1 MIRVFYGEDRV
12 RAKAEIDRIL
22 GENYEVIEGGELNA
36 NDLPSIF
43 MGGSLFES
51 KRKILVRDIF
61 TNKEV
66 ADKLPEYVGTPH
78 DVVLF
83 EMKIDKRSNAYKQMK
98 DAVEFK
104 EFAMPRDANAGV
116 VFDVYKVAKRDGKKA
131 VEMLRKI
138 ENNQDPIMFV
148 GLMATQAI
156 RDYST
161 RQGVKEKRVLKGLAK
176 LDMDLKSSKIAPW
189 TLVEAFLLTMGK

>member
-1 MIRVFYGEDRV
+1 MMRVFYGEDRV
-12 RAKAEIDRIL
+12 RAKAEIDKIL
-22 GENYEVIEGGELNA
+22 GKDYEVIEGGELNA

-104 EFAMPRDANAGV
+104 EFAMPRDANAGM
-116 VFDVYKVAKRDGKKA
+116 VFDVYKIAKRDGARA
-131 VEMLRKI
+131 VAMLRKI
-138 ENNQDPIMFV
+138 ESSQDPIMFA
-148 GLMATQAI
+148 GLMVTQAM
-156 RDYST
+156 RDYNS
-161 RQGVKEKRVLKGLAK
+161 RQGRNEKQVLKGLAK

-189 TLVEAFLLTMGK
+189 TLIEAFLLTMGK

>member
-1 MIRVFYGEDRV
+1 MMRVFYGEDRV
-12 RAKAEIDRIL
+12 RAKAEIDKIL
-22 GENYEVIEGGELNA
+22 GKDYEVIEGGELNA

-78 DVVLF
+78 DMVLF

-104 EFAMPRDANAGV
+104 EFAMPRDVNAGV
-116 VFDVYKVAKRDGKKA
+116 VFDVYKVAKRDGAKA

-138 ENNQDPIMFV
+138 ENNQDPIMFA

-156 RDYST
+156 RDYSA
-161 RQGVKEKRVLKGLAK
+161 RQGVKEKQVLKGLAK

-189 TLVEAFLLTMGK
+189 TLIEAFLFTMG